1 MGLAYFNKL
10 LVDEEMNYNIKLI
23 RLQQKKKTYNLK
35 LFRLRLIRYVF

>member
-23 RLQQKKKTYNLK
+23 RLQQKKTYNLK
-35 LFRLRLIRYVF
+35 LFRLQLIRYVF